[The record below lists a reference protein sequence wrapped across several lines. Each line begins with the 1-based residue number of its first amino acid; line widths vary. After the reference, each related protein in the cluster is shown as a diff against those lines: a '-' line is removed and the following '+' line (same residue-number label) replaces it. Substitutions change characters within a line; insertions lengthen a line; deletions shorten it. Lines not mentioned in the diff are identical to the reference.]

1 MFFLLLFA
9 TLVSVSL
16 AAEPSGDPMAG
27 TPYGDKLKVTYE
39 RVAMRDGV
47 ELATRIIRPDVEGRF
62 PAVMIYYPYRF
73 LKKGPLDFDDEPWP
87 FQPMLYLAGQGY
99 AIVQYDTR
107 GTGNSGGS
115 TRDMYNQA
123 EQRDG
128 YEMVEWIAD
137 QPWSNEKVGM
147 MGISYG
153 GVVQWQVAKQAPPH
167 LKAIIV
173 RSGNDD
179 NYTEFIYPGGVL
191 RPFVM
196 WRYAPQMT
204 AMNFAPPDPELTGA
218 KWSEIWEEHLQNNR
232 PWGYG
237 YVKHMLD
244 GPYWRGQS
252 LAPGYDRVKCA
263 VFVIGGWADWYPT
276 ALLRA
281 FSKLKVP
288 KRALVGAWGHWWPEV
303 HNTVPG
309 PRIDG
314 RLEYR
319 KWFDYWLKGID
330 NGVMDEPPVTL
341 FKRQYKEPSARMYL
355 EEPGFWQS
363 EMDWPVPRTQSTP
376 MYFHQGGRLS
386 RERPAG
392 PESGSDSY
400 AYDPA
405 AGITSGIHAGGSINP
420 WGMPVDQRLD
430 EAHSLVY
437 TSEPLEKDVE
447 VTGNPTAVLH
457 VASTADV
464 AYFRVKLID
473 VAPDGTA
480 KLVRYGGLNATHRNS
495 HSRPEPLETGAVH
508 ELKFDLKAMSY
519 VFAKE
524 HRIQVAV
531 AGADMPNAW
540 PTPKPAEITLHRSS
554 ERPSHLVLSVVPAQ
568 NPKLPE
574 PGLKRLPNA
583 DPDDLSQP
591 KEYSITRDLVN
602 NTTTLR
608 LHVARGTLLIDSR
621 FTVSSENPARATVN
635 AKAVYTVDRP
645 ESKIRVRA
653 NELTT
658 SNESSFRYVADV
670 EVTVNGARHF
680 NKSWSITVP
689 RQLN

>member
-16 AAEPSGDPMAG
+16 AAEPPGDPMAG
-27 TPYGDKLKVTYE
+27 TPYGDKLKVTYD

-73 LKKGPLDFDDEPWP
+73 LKKGPLDFDEEPWP

-107 GTGNSGGS
+107 GTGNSGGF
-115 TRDMYNQA
+115 TRDFYNPA

-128 YEMVEWIAD
+128 YDMVEWIAA
-137 QPWSNEKVGM
+137 QPWCNEKVGM

-153 GVVQWQVAKQAPPH
+153 GVVQWHVAKQAPPH

-204 AMNFAPPDPELTGA
+204 AMNFAPPDPDLVGA

-237 YVKHMLD
+237 FIKHMLD

-252 LAPGYDRVKCA
+252 LAPDYDRVQSA
-263 VFVIGGWADWYPT
+263 VFVIGGWADWYST

-288 KRALVGAWGHWWPEV
+288 KRALVGPWGHWWPEV

-314 RLEYR
+314 RLEYQ

-341 FKRQYKEPSARMYL
+341 FKRQYKKPSARMVL

-363 EMDWPVPRTQSTP
+363 EMDWPVPRTQYTP
-376 MYFHQGGRLS
+376 MYFYEGGRLS
-386 RERPAG
+386 EERPAG

-400 AYDPA
+400 EYDPA
-405 AGITSGIHAGGSINP
+405 VGITSGIHAGGSINP

-430 EAHSLVY
+430 QAHSLVY
-437 TSEPLEKDVE
+437 TSAPLEEDLE

-457 VASTADV
+457 VSSTADV
-464 AYFRVKLID
+464 AYFRVKLVD
-473 VAPDGTA
+473 VAPDETA

-495 HSRPEPLETGAVH
+495 HSSPEPLETGAVH

-519 VFAKE
+519 VFAKG
-524 HRIQVAV
+524 HRVRVAI
-531 AGADMPNAW
+531 ASADMPNAW
-540 PTPKPAEITLHRSS
+540 PTPKPAEITLHRNRQ
-554 ERPSHLVLSVVPAQ
+554 RPSHLVLPVVPAQ

-608 LHVARGTLLIDSR
+608 IHVARGSLLLDSR
-621 FTVSSENPARATVN
+621 FMVSSENPARATVK

-645 ESKIRVRA
+645 ESKIQVTA

-658 SNESSFRYVADV
+658 SNETSFRYVAEV

>member
-1 MFFLLLFA
+1 MFLFLLFA
-9 TLVSVSL
+9 TLFSL
-16 AAEPSGDPMAG
+16 SLSAESSGDPMAG

-47 ELATRIIRPDVEGRF
+47 ELAIRIIRPDVEGRF

-73 LKKGPLDFDDEPWP
+73 LKQGPLDFDDEPWP

-107 GTGNSGGS
+107 GTGNSGGF
-115 TRDMYNQA
+115 TRDFYNPA
-123 EQRDG
+123 EQKDG
-128 YEMVEWIAD
+128 YEMVEWIAA
-137 QPWSNEKVGM
+137 QPWCNEKVGM

-153 GVVQWQVAKQAPPH
+153 GVVQWHVAKQAPPS

-204 AMNFAPPDPELTGA
+204 AMNFAPPDPDLVGE
-218 KWSEIWEEHLQNNR
+218 KWSEIWEEHLRNNR

-237 YVKHMLD
+237 FIKHMLD

-252 LAPGYDRVKCA
+252 LAPDYDRVRCA

-288 KRALVGAWGHWWPEV
+288 KRALVGPWGHWWPEV

-314 RLEYR
+314 HLEYK

-363 EMDWPVPRTQSTP
+363 EMDWPVPRTQYTP
-376 MYFHQGGRLS
+376 MYFHEGGRLS
-386 RERPAG
+386 GERPAVS
-392 PESGSDSY
+392 ESDSDRY
-400 AYDPA
+400 EYDPA
-405 AGITSGIHAGGSINP
+405 VGITSGIHAGGSINP

-430 EAHSLVY
+430 QAHSLVY
-437 TSEPLEKDVE
+437 TSEPLEEDLE
-447 VTGNPTAVLH
+447 VTGNPTAALYLS
-457 VASTADV
+457 STADV

-473 VAPDGTA
+473 VAPDETA

-495 HSRPEPLETGAVH
+495 HSHPEPLETGAVH

-519 VFAKE
+519 VFAKG
-524 HRIQVAV
+524 HRIRVV
-531 AGADMPNAW
+531 VTGADMPNAW
-540 PTPKPAEITLHRSS
+540 PTPKPASITLHRDS
-554 ERPSHLVLSVVPAQ
+554 ERPSHLVLPVVTAQ
-568 NPKLPE
+568 NPELPA
-574 PGLKRLPNA
+574 PALKPLANA

-608 LHVARGTLLIDSR
+608 LHVDRGTFLVDSR
-621 FTVSSENPARATVN
+621 YTVSSENPARATVN

-645 ESKIRVRA
+645 ESEIQVTA
-653 NELTT
+653 SELTT
-658 SNESSFRYVADV
+658 SNETSFRYVADV

>member
-1 MFFLLLFA
+1 
-9 TLVSVSL
+9 
-16 AAEPSGDPMAG
+16 MAG
-27 TPYGDKLKVTYE
+27 SPYGDKLKVTYE

-47 ELATRIIRPDVEGRF
+47 ELAVRIIRPDVEGRF

-73 LKKGPLDFDDEPWP
+73 LKQGPLDFEDEPWP

-115 TRDMYNQA
+115 TRDMYNQD

-128 YEMVEWIAD
+128 YEMVEWIAA
-137 QPWSNEKVGM
+137 QPWCNEKVGM

-204 AMNFAPPDPELTGA
+204 AMNFAPPDPELTGE

-281 FSKLKVP
+281 FSRLKVP
-288 KRALVGAWGHWWPEV
+288 KRALVGPWGHWWPEV

-363 EMDWPVPRTQSTP
+363 ELDWPVPRTQYTP
-376 MYFHQGGRLS
+376 LYFHDGGRLS

-392 PESGSDSY
+392 TESGSDRY
-400 AYDPA
+400 EYDPA

-437 TSEPLEKDVE
+437 TSEPLAEDLE

-457 VASTADV
+457 VSSTADV
-464 AYFRVKLID
+464 VYFRVKLID
-473 VAPDGTA
+473 VAPDGTS

-495 HSRPEPLETGAVH
+495 HSSPEPLEPGAVH

-519 VFAKE
+519 VFAKG
-524 HRIQVAV
+524 HRVRVAV
-531 AGADMPNAW
+531 AGGDMPNAW

-554 ERPSHLVLSVVPAQ
+554 ERASHLVLPVVPAQ

-608 LHVARGTLLIDSR
+608 LHVVRGTFLIDSR

-645 ESKIRVRA
+645 ESKIRVES

-658 SNESSFRYVADV
+658 SNETSFRYVADV

>member
-9 TLVSVSL
+9 TFASVSL
-16 AAEPSGDPMAG
+16 SAEPSGDPMAG
-27 TPYGDKLKVTYE
+27 TPYGEKLKVTYE

-47 ELATRIIRPDVEGRF
+47 ELAVRIIRPDVEGRF

-73 LKKGPLDFDDEPWP
+73 LKQGALEYDDEPWP

-115 TRDMYNQA
+115 TRDMYNPD

-128 YEMVEWIAD
+128 YEMVEWIAAR
-137 QPWSNEKVGM
+137 PWCNRKVGM

-153 GVVQWQVAKQAPPH
+153 GVVQWQVAKQAPPS

-196 WRYAPQMT
+196 WWYAPQMT
-204 AMNFAPPDPELTGA
+204 AMNFAPPDPELTGE
-218 KWSEIWEEHLQNNR
+218 KWSAIWEEHLQNNR

-281 FSKLKVP
+281 FCKLKVP
-288 KRALVGAWGHWWPEV
+288 KRALVGPWGHWWPEV

-314 RLEYR
+314 RLEYL

-363 EMDWPVPRTQSTP
+363 EMDWPVPRTQYTP
-376 MYFHQGGRLS
+376 MYFHDGGRLG
-386 RERPAG
+386 RERPSG
-392 PESGSDSY
+392 TESGSDRY
-400 AYDPA
+400 EYDPA
-405 AGITSGIHAGGSINP
+405 VGITSGIHAGGSINP

-437 TSEPLEKDVE
+437 TSEPLDENLE
-447 VTGNPTAVLH
+447 VTGNPAAVLH
-457 VASTADV
+457 VSSTADV

-473 VAPDGTA
+473 VAPDKTA

-495 HSRPEPLETGAVH
+495 HSSPEPLETGAVH
-508 ELKFDLKAMSY
+508 ELRFDLKAMSY
-519 VFAKE
+519 VFAKG
-524 HRIQVAV
+524 HRIRVAV
-531 AGADMPNAW
+531 AGGDMPNAW
-540 PTPKPAEITLHRSS
+540 PTPKPAVITLHRDSG
-554 ERPSHLVLSVVPAQ
+554 RPSHLVLPVVPAQ
-568 NPKLPE
+568 NPELPA
-574 PGLKRLPNA
+574 PGLKRLANA
-583 DPDDLSQP
+583 DPDDLAQP

-608 LHVARGTLLIDSR
+608 LHVVRGTFLVDSR

-645 ESKIRVRA
+645 ESKIRVES

-658 SNESSFRYVADV
+658 SDESSFRYVADV

-680 NKSWSITVP
+680 NKSWSVTVP

>member
-9 TLVSVSL
+9 TLASVSL
-16 AAEPSGDPMAG
+16 VAEPSGDPMAG

-47 ELATRIIRPDVEGRF
+47 ELAVRIIRPDVEGRF

-73 LKKGPLDFDDEPWP
+73 LKKGPLDYDDEPWP

-115 TRDMYNQA
+115 TRDMYNQD

-128 YEMVEWIAD
+128 YEMVEWIAAR
-137 QPWSNEKVGM
+137 PWSNEKVGM

-196 WRYAPQMT
+196 WRYSPQMT
-204 AMNFAPPDPELTGA
+204 AMNFAPPDPELTGE

-252 LAPGYDRVKCA
+252 VAPGYDRVKCA
-263 VFVIGGWADWYPT
+263 VFVMGGWADWYPT

-281 FSKLKVP
+281 FSRLKVP
-288 KRALVGAWGHWWPEV
+288 KRALVGPWGHWWPEV

-314 RLEYR
+314 RLEYL

-363 EMDWPVPRTQSTP
+363 EMDWPVPRTQYTP

-392 PESGSDSY
+392 SESGSDRY
-400 AYDPA
+400 EYDPA

-430 EAHSLVY
+430 EAHSLIY
-437 TSEPLEKDVE
+437 ASEPLKENLE

-457 VASTADV
+457 VSSTADV

-519 VFAKE
+519 VFAKG

-540 PTPKPAEITLHRSS
+540 PTPKRASITLHRDG
-554 ERPSHLVLSVVPAQ
+554 ERPSHLVLPVVPVQ
-568 NPKLPE
+568 NPKLAE

-602 NTTTLR
+602 DTTTLR
-608 LHVARGTLLIDSR
+608 LHVDRGTFLIDSR
-621 FTVSSENPARATVN
+621 YTVSSKNPARATVK

-645 ESKIRVRA
+645 ESEIQVTA

-658 SNESSFRYVADV
+658 SNETSFRYVADV

>member
-9 TLVSVSL
+9 TLASVSL

-27 TPYGDKLKVTYE
+27 TPYGDQLKVTYE

-47 ELATRIIRPDVEGRF
+47 ELAVRIIRPGVGGRF

-73 LKKGPLDFDDEPWP
+73 LKQGPLDFEDEPWP

-115 TRDMYNQA
+115 TRDMYSQD

-128 YEMVEWIAD
+128 YEMVEWIAA
-137 QPWSNEKVGM
+137 QPWCNERVGM

-204 AMNFAPPDPELTGA
+204 AMNFAPPDPELTGE
-218 KWSEIWEEHLQNNR
+218 KWSEIWEEHLRNNR

-281 FSKLKVP
+281 FSKLKAP
-288 KRALVGAWGHWWPEV
+288 KRALVGPWGHWWPEV

-314 RLEYR
+314 RLEYL

-341 FKRQYKEPSARMYL
+341 FKRQYKEPAARMYL

-363 EMDWPVPRTQSTP
+363 EMDWPVPRAQYTP
-376 MYFHQGGRLS
+376 MYLHDGGRLS
-386 RERPAG
+386 RERPSG
-392 PESGSDSY
+392 TESGSDRY
-400 AYDPA
+400 EYDPA
-405 AGITSGIHAGGSINP
+405 VGITSGIHAGGSINP

-437 TSEPLEKDVE
+437 TSEPLEEDLE

-457 VASTADV
+457 VSSTADV

-473 VAPDGTA
+473 AAPDGTS

-495 HSRPEPLETGAVH
+495 HSNPEPLETGAVH
-508 ELKFDLKAMSY
+508 ELRFDLKAMSY
-519 VFAKE
+519 VFAKG
-524 HRIQVAV
+524 HRVRVAV
-531 AGADMPNAW
+531 AGGDMPNAW
-540 PTPKPAEITLHRSS
+540 PTPKPAVITLHRSS
-554 ERPSHLVLSVVPAQ
+554 ERASHLVLPVVPAQ

-583 DPDDLSQP
+583 DPDDLAQP

-608 LHVARGTLLIDSR
+608 LHVVRGTFLIDSR
-621 FTVSSENPARATVN
+621 YTVSSENPARATVN

-645 ESKIRVRA
+645 ESKIRVES

-658 SNESSFRYVADV
+658 SNETSFRYVADV

>member
-9 TLVSVSL
+9 TLASVSL
-16 AAEPSGDPMAG
+16 SAESSGDPMAG

-47 ELATRIIRPDVEGRF
+47 ELAVRIIRPDVEGRF

-73 LKKGPLDFDDEPWP
+73 LKKGPLDYDDEPWP

-115 TRDMYNQA
+115 TRDMYNQD

-128 YEMVEWIAD
+128 YEMVEWIAAR
-137 QPWSNEKVGM
+137 PWSNEKVGM

-204 AMNFAPPDPELTGA
+204 AMNFAPPDPELTGE

-252 LAPGYDRVKCA
+252 VAPGYDRVKCA
-263 VFVIGGWADWYPT
+263 VFVMGGWADWYPT

-281 FSKLKVP
+281 FSRLKVP
-288 KRALVGAWGHWWPEV
+288 KRALVGPWGHWWPEV

-314 RLEYR
+314 RLEYL

-341 FKRQYKEPSARMYL
+341 FKRKYKEPSARMYL

-363 EMDWPVPRTQSTP
+363 EMDWPVPRTQYTP

-386 RERPAG
+386 RDRPAG
-392 PESGSDSY
+392 PESGSDRY
-400 AYDPA
+400 EYDPA

-437 TSEPLEKDVE
+437 ASEPLEEALE
-447 VTGNPTAVLH
+447 VTGNPAAVLH
-457 VASTADV
+457 VSSTADV

-519 VFAKE
+519 VFAKG

-540 PTPKPAEITLHRSS
+540 PTPKRASITLHRDS
-554 ERPSHLVLSVVPAQ
+554 ERPSHLVLPVVPVQ
-568 NPKLPE
+568 NPKLAE

-602 NTTTLR
+602 DTTTLR
-608 LHVARGTLLIDSR
+608 LHVDRGTFLIDSR
-621 FTVSSENPARATVN
+621 YTVSSKNPARATVK

-645 ESKIRVRA
+645 ESEIQVTA

-658 SNESSFRYVADV
+658 SNETSFRYVADV

>member
-1 MFFLLLFA
+1 MFILLLFA
-9 TLVSVSL
+9 ALGFVSL
-16 AAEPSGDPMAG
+16 SAEPSGDPMAG
-27 TPYGDKLKVTYE
+27 TPYGDKLKVTFE

-47 ELATRIIRPDVEGRF
+47 ELAVRIIRPEVEGRF

-73 LKKGPLDFDDEPWP
+73 LKKGPLEFDDEPWP

-115 TRDMYNQA
+115 TRDMYNQD

-128 YEMVEWIAD
+128 YEMVEWIAA

-204 AMNFAPPDPELTGA
+204 AMNFAPPDPELTGE

-252 LAPGYDRVKCA
+252 LAPDYDRVKCA
-263 VFVIGGWADWYPT
+263 VFVMGGWADWYPT

-288 KRALVGAWGHWWPEV
+288 KRALIGPWGHWWPEV

-330 NGVMDEPPVTL
+330 NGVMEEPPVTL

-363 EMDWPVPRTQSTP
+363 EMDWPVPRTQYTP
-376 MYFHQGGRLS
+376 MYFHHGGRLS
-386 RERPAG
+386 RERPTGAK
-392 PESGSDSY
+392 PGSDRY
-400 AYDPA
+400 DYDPA

-437 TSEPLEKDVE
+437 TSEPLEEDAE
-447 VTGNPTAVLH
+447 VTGNPTAVLY
-457 VASTADV
+457 VSSTADV

-473 VAPDGTA
+473 VAPDKTA
-480 KLVRYGGLNATHRNS
+480 KLVRYGGINATHRNS
-495 HSRPEPLETGAVH
+495 HSSPEPLETGAVH
-508 ELKFDLKAMSY
+508 ELKFDLKAVSY
-519 VFAKE
+519 VFAKG

-540 PTPKPAEITLHRSS
+540 PTPKPASITLHRDS
-554 ERPSHLVLSVVPAQ
+554 ERPSHLVVPVVPAQ
-568 NPKLPE
+568 DPKLPE

-591 KEYSITRDLVN
+591 KDYSITRDLVN

-608 LHVARGTLLIDSR
+608 LYVDRGTFLIDSR
-621 FTVSSENPARATVN
+621 YTVSSENPALATVN

-645 ESKIRVRA
+645 ESKIQVTA

-658 SNESSFRYVADV
+658 SNETSFRYVADV